1 MKNQELTVG
10 GHRIA
15 MARAIEWTGA
25 YFDEKA
31 NTAAAAA
38 KGGKPYAYPVYDRMD
53 TGSGPNQLNDG
64 DLLAPLLLNVR
75 PTIKAVSSLQ
85 VVRPRLEAVLASIP
99 QGATLQAA
107 VVDGSH
113 REPFQALGG
122 LLDRAGGVPG
132 VGGTTL
138 MKILHRKR
146 PLFIPLY
153 DTQVYA
159 AYCGT
164 TGNYP
169 LHLDVK
175 RTWAEFFTL
184 LAESMAKDID
194 SQSEQWMTLASVAPD
209 DVSLLRIL
217 DVLAWNLGKPE

>member
-1 MKNQELTVG
+1 MFNQALIVG
-10 GHRIA
+10 GHRIP
-15 MARAIEWTGA
+15 MATAIEWTAA

-31 NTAAAAA
+31 NTEAAAA
-38 KGGKPYAYPVYDRMD
+38 KGRKPYAYPVYDRMD
-53 TGSGPNQLNDG
+53 TGSGLNQLNDG
-64 DLLAPLLLNVR
+64 DLLAPLLLNVG
-75 PTIKAVSSLQ
+75 PTIKAVFSLQ
-85 VVRPRLEAVLASIP
+85 AVRPRLEAVLASIP

-107 VVDGSH
+107 VIKGSH

-122 LLDRAGGVPG
+122 LLDRVGGVPG
-132 VGGTTL
+132 VGGTIL

-164 TGNYP
+164 TNGYP
-169 LHLDVK
+169 LHPNPK

-194 SQSEQWMTLASVAPD
+194 SQPEQWKSLASVAPD
-209 DVSLLRIL
+209 DVTLLRIL
-217 DVLAWNLGKPE
+217 DVVAWNLGKPE